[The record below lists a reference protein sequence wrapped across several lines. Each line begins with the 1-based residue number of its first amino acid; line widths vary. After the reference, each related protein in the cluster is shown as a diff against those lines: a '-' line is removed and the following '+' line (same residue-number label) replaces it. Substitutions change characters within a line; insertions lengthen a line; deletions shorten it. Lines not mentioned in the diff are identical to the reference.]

1 MVSKKYREL
10 TQLAQQAKLQA
21 YAPYSKFRVGVAL
34 LSKDGTVFTGCN
46 IENSSFGLTICAE
59 RTAAFKAISEG
70 VKKFVAMAIAS
81 DNPKFTSPCG
91 ACRQVLLELVGN
103 IDFIMVDGKN
113 RIKIVKLSSL
123 LPLAFTTEDL
133 LNTYKSRK

>member
-1 MVSKKYREL
+1 MISKKYREL

-21 YAPYSKFRVGVAL
+21 YAPYSKFHVGVAL
-34 LSKDGTVFTGCN
+34 LAQDGTVFTGCN

-70 VKKFVAMAIAS
+70 VKEFVAMAIAS

-113 RIKIVKLSSL
+113 RIKIVKLASL
-123 LPLAFTTEDL
+123 LPLAFNTEDL

>member
-34 LSKDGTVFTGCN
+34 LTKDGTVFTGCN

-70 VKKFVAMAIAS
+70 VKKFAAMAIAS

-113 RIKIVKLSSL
+113 RIKIVKLASL